1 MAVTSKARSS
11 RSVRSSSIGVNLA
24 SMIDVVFLLLIY
36 FMVATDF
43 TPGEQVFRLDLPQR
57 GEGLYEAMFDQAEQP
72 LLIRL
77 DVSSGEPGYSL
88 RMEGG
93 WGSPEDIDALGRFM
107 AAHRIGGTGQRDQGW
122 FTSDHPIVI
131 LAKPAVSWSRVVG
144 TFNAVAGAG
153 YDVVSLEVN

>member
-1 MAVTSKARSS
+1 MSRPSRSTSRRSS
-11 RSVRSSSIGVNLA
+11 RSSSIGVNLA

-43 TPGEQVFRLDLPQR
+43 RPGEQVFRLDLPQR
-57 GEGLYEAMFDQAEQP
+57 GEGLHDLLFDQSEEP
-72 LLIRL
+72 LRIRL
-77 DVSSGEPGYSL
+77 DVSTSERGYQL
-88 RMEGG
+88 QLEGG
-93 WGSPEDIDALGRFM
+93 WGDPGDITELGRFM

-131 LAKPAVSWSRVVG
+131 LAGPAVSWSRVVG
-144 TFNAVAGAG
+144 TFNAVVGAG

>member
-1 MAVTSKARSS
+1 MSSPS
-11 RSVRSSSIGVNLA
+11 RSRANRSNRGSSIGVNLA

-43 TPGEQVFRLDLPQR
+43 RPGEQVFRLDLPQR
-57 GEGLYEAMFDQAEQP
+57 GEGLYEELFDQAEEP

-77 DVSSGEPGYSL
+77 GVSSQEPGYRL
-88 RMEGG
+88 LMEGG
-93 WGSPEDIDALGRFM
+93 WGNPRDIEALGRFM
-107 AAHRIGGTGQRDQGW
+107 STHRIGGGGRRDQGW

-131 LAKPAVSWSRVVG
+131 LAEPAVSWSMVVG
-144 TFNAVAGAG
+144 AFNAVAGAG